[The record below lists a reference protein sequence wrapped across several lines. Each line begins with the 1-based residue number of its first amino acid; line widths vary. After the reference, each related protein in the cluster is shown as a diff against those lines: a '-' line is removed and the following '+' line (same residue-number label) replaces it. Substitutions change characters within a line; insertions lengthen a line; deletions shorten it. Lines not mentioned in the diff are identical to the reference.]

1 VKSLVQREESNL
13 RQYEA
18 LFIVTPSFDESE
30 MTEASEIVKELIET
44 NGGKVLFIDLWG
56 KKRLAYPVQGHGDGY
71 YVLMVFNGDSELL
84 SRINNHFRI
93 TEPIIRH
100 LVVTFEGDL
109 DSIIV
114 KQQEVAS
121 RITRSDTQVTRP
133 DTQVTR
139 PDTQD
144 SRKEP
149 KPLPDVIS
157 EDENDEESSEE

>member
-1 VKSLVQREESNL
+1 MKSLVQREESNL

-121 RITRSDTQVTRP
+121 RIARSDTQVTRS
-133 DTQVTR
+133 DTQDSR
-139 PDTQD
+139 SDTQD